1 MGFAFQ
7 HAVCNELYEGW
18 PFEKACASLRRIGY
32 SGIEVA
38 PFTLAVRPS
47 AISPQERKR
56 YRDIIQSEGLTF
68 AGLHWLM
75 ASPKGLHVT
84 TPDRSLRERSWG
96 HVAELIDL
104 CADLGEDAVMVFGSP
119 RQRGIVDGLSRA
131 DATKNFIDGLADI
144 APRAAE
150 RGVTI
155 LVEALPAGQCDVIT
169 TLAEAVAIVHQIDN
183 PAVRTMFDTH
193 NAVDEREP
201 HAVLVD
207 RYFPLIRHVHL
218 NEMDGRRPGTGNYD
232 FKLVLDVLRRRH
244 YRHWVSLEVFDCA
257 PDAERIATES
267 LRFLEKEIQELGLRA

>member
-1 MGFAFQ
+1 MNFPVFQ

-18 PFEKACASLRRIGY
+18 ALERICASIGRIGY
-32 SGIEVA
+32 SGIEIA
-38 PFTLAVRPS
+38 PFTLAERPS
-47 AISPQERKR
+47 AISPKERKR
-56 YRDIIQSEGLTF
+56 YRDVIQSEGLTF

-84 TPDRSLRERSWG
+84 TPDQALRERSWG
-96 HVAELIDL
+96 QVAELIDL
-104 CADLGEDAVMVFGSP
+104 CADLGDDAVMVFGSP
-119 RQRGIVDGLSRA
+119 RQRGTADGLSRA
-131 DATKNFIDGLADI
+131 DATKNFIDGLAGV

-155 LVEALPAGQCDVIT
+155 LVEALPAAQCDVIT
-169 TLAEAVAIVHQIDN
+169 TLAEAVAIVHQIGS

-201 HAVLVD
+201 HAVLVE
-207 RYFPLIRHVHL
+207 RYFPLIRHVHV

-232 FKLVLDVLRRRH
+232 FKPLLDVLRRRE

-257 PDAERIATES
+257 PDAEKIATES
-267 LRFLEKEIQELGLRA
+267 LRFLEKEIGQLSG

>member
-1 MGFAFQ
+1 MNFPFQ
-7 HAVCNELYEGW
+7 HAVCNELFEGW
-18 PFEKACASLRRIGY
+18 PLERICPSIRRIGY
-32 SGIEVA
+32 TGIEIA
-38 PFTLAVRPS
+38 PFTLAERPS
-47 AISPQERKR
+47 AISPHERKH

-84 TPDRSLRERSWG
+84 TPNRALRERSWG

-104 CADLGEDAVMVFGSP
+104 CADLGDDAVMVFGSP
-119 RQRGIVDGLSRA
+119 RQRGTADGLSRA
-131 DATKNFIDGLADI
+131 DATKNFVDGLAGV

-155 LVEALPAGQCDVIT
+155 LVEALTAAQCDVIT
-169 TLAEAVAIVHQIDN
+169 TLAEAAAIVQQIGS

-201 HAVLVD
+201 HAALVD
-207 RYFPLIRHVHL
+207 RYFPLIRHVHV
-218 NEMDGRRPGTGNYD
+218 NEMDGRRPGSGHYD
-232 FKLVLDVLRRRH
+232 FKPLLDVLRRRE

-257 PDAERIATES
+257 PDSEKIATES
-267 LRFLEKEIQELGLRA
+267 LRFLEKEIGQLSG